1 MSTARMERAE
11 LRTAQ
16 ALYEAAN
23 RGVTKAQF
31 ESRAAEVARS
41 LPVRDVLDELYDVQE
56 QLQVA
61 IRRGDAELIGRIV
74 LAVRSNYAERVA
86 SDIYET
92 RPQLPT
98 AQQVAILQLA
108 GASS

>member
-1 MSTARMERAE
+1 MSGCAAE
-11 LRTAQ
+11 S
-16 ALYEAAN
+16 E
-23 RGVTKAQF
+23 AQF
-31 ESRAAEVARS
+31 SNRAAEVLRT
-41 LPVRDVLDELYDVQE
+41 LPARDVLDELYDVQD
-56 QLQVA
+56 QLQIA

-86 SDIYET
+86 SDLYET

-108 GASS
+108 GASHE